1 MICYFFFIKMYVTAL
16 KIGKEALFP
25 DDCISPNQR
34 L

>member
-25 DDCISPNQR
+25 DENSEKSS
-34 L
+34 